1 MIPEKTAKEI
11 EQLRKELRY
20 HSYLYYVKDA
30 PQITDYEYDRMYRRL
45 VELEAQYPESVTPD
59 SPTQRVGG
67 KASDDFG
74 KVRFKKPML
83 SLTNAFSADELRDF
97 DRRVKEGLGT
107 DSVEY
112 ITELKIDGLSM
123 NLVYEQGRLVQ
134 GLTRGD
140 GRVGEDV
147 TSNVRTINSIPLFI
161 ENAPP
166 YMEVRGEVY
175 MPRKSFIQLNE
186 ARDEAGLMPFANC
199 RNAAAGSL
207 RQLDPHVTAARK
219 LDFFAYALGSVEGLE
234 IHSQE
239 QLLKQLAAFHFRV
252 NPNYRKWDSIEG
264 VIKGVAEW
272 QDKRR
277 ELAYD
282 TDGMVIKVND
292 FAQQEALGST
302 VKDPKWATAYKYP
315 PEEAETRVER
325 IIVTMGRTGVLT
337 PSADLTP
344 VHLAGTTVKRATLH
358 NMDFIREKDIRV
370 GDWVRIYKAGEIIP
384 EVAVVEKD
392 KRTGSEVVF
401 EMPSHC
407 PVCGSLVE
415 RVEGEAAYRC
425 TNPECGG
432 IVREKLIHFASR
444 DAMVIDGMGPS
455 VVDSLLAYNL
465 VKDPADFYSLKAED
479 IEQIE
484 RMGEKSANNLVASIA
499 ASKNKGLAKLLFG
512 LGIRSL
518 GNTTAEKLA
527 RYFKN
532 IDSLMKADISQIS
545 KALDFKEEKKSDNIV
560 DKIYDMLL
568 QNKETIIAHQ
578 NDSIGTF
585 RQDLNDFGV
594 AAIHAQKLIKYFQT
608 FKNLLTDKSEI
619 VDKLEIRKALDE
631 SIIAK
636 NIYEALHEPNMIELI
651 DKLRNAGVSLE
662 VVAVNGENDKGAFS
676 GEYVVLTGKLAFIG
690 RRAAGDRIKQLGGEV
705 QSAVTNKTTL
715 VIAGTDA
722 GSKLEKA
729 RAKNIAI
736 IDEATFLRRAG
747 LQVDKNVNHI
757 KNTPNKDSI
766 ELNLFD

>member
-30 PQITDYEYDRMYRRL
+30 PQITDYEYDHMYRRL
-45 VELEAQYPESVTPD
+45 VELEAKYPESVTPD

-67 KASDDFG
+67 KASDDFR

-292 FAQQEALGST
+292 FAQQEELGAT

-315 PEEAETRVER
+315 PEEAETQVER

-358 NMDFIREKDIRV
+358 NMDFIREKDIRI
-370 GDWVRIYKAGEIIP
+370 GDCVRIYKAGEIIP

-444 DAMVIDGMGPS
+444 DAMAIDGMGPS

-512 LGIRSL
+512 LGIRYLGAKGAELIAERYHTIEAVMNADVESL
-518 GNTTAEKLA
+518 KGTEGIGNVIA
-527 RYFKN
+527 
-532 IDSLMKADISQIS
+532 DSLYAY
-545 KALDFKEEKKSDNIV
+545 FRKE
-560 DKIYDMLL
+560 
-568 QNKETIIAHQ
+568 
-578 NDSIGTF
+578 
-585 RQDLNDFGV
+585 
-594 AAIHAQKLIKYFQT
+594 
-608 FKNLLTDKSEI
+608 KN
-619 VDKLEIRKALDE
+619 
-631 SIIAK
+631 
-636 NIYEALHEPNMIELI
+636 IELI
-651 DKLRNAGVSLE
+651 HRLQAAGVLTEE
-662 VVAVNGENDKGAFS
+662 VREEQIGGAFS
-676 GEYVVLTGKLAFIG
+676 GEMVVLTGKLASIG
-690 RRAAGDRIKQLGGEV
+690 RREAGERIRSLGGDV
-705 QSAVTNKTTL
+705 QSSVTNKTTL
-715 VIAGTDA
+715 VVAGTDA

-729 RAKNIAI
+729 RAKNIPVI
-736 IDEATFLRRAG
+736 NEQEFLKRAG
-747 LQVDKNVNHI
+747 LVK
-757 KNTPNKDSI
+757 T
-766 ELNLFD
+766 E

>member
-1 MIPEKTAKEI
+1 MIPEKTVKEI

-30 PQITDYEYDRMYRRL
+30 PQITDYEYDHMYRRL
-45 VELEAQYPESVTPD
+45 VELEAKYPESVTPD

-67 KASDDFG
+67 KASDDFR

-292 FAQQEALGST
+292 FAQQEELGAT

-315 PEEAETRVER
+315 PEEAETQVER

-444 DAMVIDGMGPS
+444 DAMAIDGMGPS

-512 LGIRSL
+512 LGIRYLGAKGAELIAERYHTIEAVMNADVESL
-518 GNTTAEKLA
+518 KGTEGIGNVIA
-527 RYFKN
+527 
-532 IDSLMKADISQIS
+532 DSLYAY
-545 KALDFKEEKKSDNIV
+545 FRKE
-560 DKIYDMLL
+560 
-568 QNKETIIAHQ
+568 
-578 NDSIGTF
+578 
-585 RQDLNDFGV
+585 
-594 AAIHAQKLIKYFQT
+594 
-608 FKNLLTDKSEI
+608 KN
-619 VDKLEIRKALDE
+619 
-631 SIIAK
+631 
-636 NIYEALHEPNMIELI
+636 IELI
-651 DKLRNAGVSLE
+651 HRLQAAE
-662 VVAVNGENDKGAFS
+662 VLTEEVREEQIGGAFS
-676 GEYVVLTGKLAFIG
+676 GEMVVLTGKLASIG
-690 RRAAGDRIKQLGGEV
+690 RREAGERIRSLGGDV
-705 QSAVTNKTTL
+705 QSSVTNKTTL
-715 VIAGTDA
+715 VVAGTDA

-729 RAKNIAI
+729 RAKNIPVI
-736 IDEATFLRRAG
+736 NEQEFLKRAG
-747 LQVDKNVNHI
+747 LEK
-757 KNTPNKDSI
+757 T
-766 ELNLFD
+766 E

>member
-1 MIPEKTAKEI
+1 MIPEKTVKEI

-30 PQITDYEYDRMYRRL
+30 PQITDYEYDHMYRRL
-45 VELEAQYPESVTPD
+45 VELEAKYPESVTPD

-67 KASDDFG
+67 KASDDFR

-277 ELAYD
+277 ALAYD

-292 FAQQEALGST
+292 FAQQEELGAT

-315 PEEAETRVER
+315 PEEAETQVER

-384 EVAVVEKD
+384 EVAMVEKD

-401 EMPSHC
+401 EMPSPC

-444 DAMVIDGMGPS
+444 DAMAIDGMGPS

-512 LGIRSL
+512 LGIRYLGAKGAELIAERYHTIEAVMNADVESL
-518 GNTTAEKLA
+518 KETEGIGNVIA
-527 RYFKN
+527 
-532 IDSLMKADISQIS
+532 DSLYAY
-545 KALDFKEEKKSDNIV
+545 FRKE
-560 DKIYDMLL
+560 
-568 QNKETIIAHQ
+568 
-578 NDSIGTF
+578 
-585 RQDLNDFGV
+585 
-594 AAIHAQKLIKYFQT
+594 
-608 FKNLLTDKSEI
+608 KN
-619 VDKLEIRKALDE
+619 
-631 SIIAK
+631 
-636 NIYEALHEPNMIELI
+636 IELI
-651 DKLRNAGVSLE
+651 HRLQAAGVLTEE
-662 VVAVNGENDKGAFS
+662 VREEQIGGAFS
-676 GEYVVLTGKLAFIG
+676 GEMVVLTGKLASIG
-690 RRAAGDRIKQLGGEV
+690 RREAGERIRSLGGDV
-705 QSAVTNKTTL
+705 QSSVTNKTTL
-715 VIAGTDA
+715 VVAGTDA

-729 RAKNIAI
+729 RAKNIPVI
-736 IDEATFLRRAG
+736 NEQEFLKRAG
-747 LQVDKNVNHI
+747 LEK
-757 KNTPNKDSI
+757 T
-766 ELNLFD
+766 E

>member
-1 MIPEKTAKEI
+1 MIPEKTVKEI

-30 PQITDYEYDRMYRRL
+30 PQITDYEYDHMYRRL
-45 VELEAQYPESVTPD
+45 VELEAKYPESVTPD

-67 KASDDFG
+67 KASDDFR

-277 ELAYD
+277 ALAYD

-292 FAQQEALGST
+292 FAQQEELGAT

-315 PEEAETRVER
+315 PEEAETQVER

-444 DAMVIDGMGPS
+444 DAMAIDGMGPS

-512 LGIRSL
+512 LGIRYLGAKGAELIAERYHTIEAVMNADVESL
-518 GNTTAEKLA
+518 KETEGIGNVIA
-527 RYFKN
+527 
-532 IDSLMKADISQIS
+532 DSLYAY
-545 KALDFKEEKKSDNIV
+545 FRKE
-560 DKIYDMLL
+560 
-568 QNKETIIAHQ
+568 
-578 NDSIGTF
+578 
-585 RQDLNDFGV
+585 
-594 AAIHAQKLIKYFQT
+594 
-608 FKNLLTDKSEI
+608 KN
-619 VDKLEIRKALDE
+619 
-631 SIIAK
+631 
-636 NIYEALHEPNMIELI
+636 IELI
-651 DKLRNAGVSLE
+651 HRLQAAGVLTEE
-662 VVAVNGENDKGAFS
+662 VREEQIGGAFS
-676 GEYVVLTGKLAFIG
+676 GEMVVLTGKLASIG
-690 RRAAGDRIKQLGGEV
+690 RREAGERIRSLGGDV
-705 QSAVTNKTTL
+705 QSSVTNKTTL
-715 VIAGTDA
+715 VVAGTDA

-729 RAKNIAI
+729 RAKNIPVI
-736 IDEATFLRRAG
+736 NEQEFLKRAG
-747 LQVDKNVNHI
+747 LEK
-757 KNTPNKDSI
+757 T
-766 ELNLFD
+766 E

>member
-30 PQITDYEYDRMYRRL
+30 PQITDYEYDHMYRRL
-45 VELEAQYPESVTPD
+45 VELEAKYPESVTPD

-67 KASDDFG
+67 KASDDFR

-292 FAQQEALGST
+292 FAQQEELGAT

-315 PEEAETRVER
+315 PEEAETQVER

-444 DAMVIDGMGPS
+444 DAMAIDGMGPS

-512 LGIRSL
+512 LGIRYLGAKGAELIAERYHTIEAVMNADVESL
-518 GNTTAEKLA
+518 KGTEGIGNVIA
-527 RYFKN
+527 
-532 IDSLMKADISQIS
+532 DSLYAY
-545 KALDFKEEKKSDNIV
+545 FRKE
-560 DKIYDMLL
+560 
-568 QNKETIIAHQ
+568 
-578 NDSIGTF
+578 
-585 RQDLNDFGV
+585 
-594 AAIHAQKLIKYFQT
+594 
-608 FKNLLTDKSEI
+608 KN
-619 VDKLEIRKALDE
+619 
-631 SIIAK
+631 
-636 NIYEALHEPNMIELI
+636 IELI
-651 DKLRNAGVSLE
+651 HRLQAAGVLTEE
-662 VVAVNGENDKGAFS
+662 VREEQIGGAFS
-676 GEYVVLTGKLAFIG
+676 GEMVVLTGKLASIG
-690 RRAAGDRIKQLGGEV
+690 RREAGERIRSLGGDV
-705 QSAVTNKTTL
+705 QSSVTNKTTL
-715 VIAGTDA
+715 VVAGTDA

-729 RAKNIAI
+729 RAKNIPVI
-736 IDEATFLRRAG
+736 NEQEFLKRAG
-747 LQVDKNVNHI
+747 LEK
-757 KNTPNKDSI
+757 T
-766 ELNLFD
+766 E

>member
-30 PQITDYEYDRMYRRL
+30 PQITDYEYDHMYRRL
-45 VELEAQYPESVTPD
+45 VELEAKYPESVTPD

-67 KASDDFG
+67 KASDDFR

-292 FAQQEALGST
+292 FAQQEELGAT

-315 PEEAETRVER
+315 PEEAETQVER

-444 DAMVIDGMGPS
+444 DAMAIDGMGPS

-512 LGIRSL
+512 LGIRYLGAKGAELIAERYHTIEAVMNADVESL
-518 GNTTAEKLA
+518 KGTEGIGNVIA
-527 RYFKN
+527 
-532 IDSLMKADISQIS
+532 DSLYAY
-545 KALDFKEEKKSDNIV
+545 FRKE
-560 DKIYDMLL
+560 
-568 QNKETIIAHQ
+568 
-578 NDSIGTF
+578 
-585 RQDLNDFGV
+585 
-594 AAIHAQKLIKYFQT
+594 
-608 FKNLLTDKSEI
+608 KN
-619 VDKLEIRKALDE
+619 
-631 SIIAK
+631 
-636 NIYEALHEPNMIELI
+636 IELI
-651 DKLRNAGVSLE
+651 HRLQAAGVLTEE
-662 VVAVNGENDKGAFS
+662 VREEQIGGAFS
-676 GEYVVLTGKLAFIG
+676 GEMVVLTGKLASIG
-690 RRAAGDRIKQLGGEV
+690 RREAGERIRSLGGDV
-705 QSAVTNKTTL
+705 QSSVTNKTTL
-715 VIAGTDA
+715 VVAGTDA

-729 RAKNIAI
+729 RAKNIPVI
-736 IDEATFLRRAG
+736 NEQEFLKRAG
-747 LQVDKNVNHI
+747 LVK
-757 KNTPNKDSI
+757 T
-766 ELNLFD
+766 E

>member
-207 RQLDPHVTAARK
+207 RQLDPHVTA
-219 LDFFAYALGSVEGLE
+219 YALGSVEGLE

-344 VHLAGTTVKRATLH
+344 
-358 NMDFIREKDIRV
+358 
-370 GDWVRIYKAGEIIP
+370 

-392 KRTGSEVVF
+392 KRNGSEIIF

-444 DAMVIDGMGPS
+444 DAMAIEGMGPS

-465 VKDPADFYSLKAED
+465 VKDPADFYTLKAED
-479 IEQIE
+479 ME

-499 ASKNKGLAKLLFG
+499 ASQNKGLAKLLFG
-512 LGIRSL
+512 LGIRYLGAKGAELIAQRYHTIDAVMEADVESL
-518 GNTTAEKLA
+518 KETEGIGDVIA
-527 RYFKN
+527 
-532 IDSLMKADISQIS
+532 DSLYAY
-545 KALDFKEEKKSDNIV
+545 FRKE
-560 DKIYDMLL
+560 
-568 QNKETIIAHQ
+568 
-578 NDSIGTF
+578 
-585 RQDLNDFGV
+585 
-594 AAIHAQKLIKYFQT
+594 
-608 FKNLLTDKSEI
+608 KN
-619 VDKLEIRKALDE
+619 
-631 SIIAK
+631 
-636 NIYEALHEPNMIELI
+636 IELI
-651 DKLRNAGVSLE
+651 HRLQAAGVLTEE
-662 VVAVNGENDKGAFS
+662 VREKQIGGAFS
-676 GEYVVLTGKLAFIG
+676 GEMVVLTGKLASIPQSWW
-690 RRAAGDRIKQLGGEV
+690 RRTKFCDEQDDSGG
-705 QSAVTNKTTL
+705 SRN
-715 VIAGTDA
+715 
-722 GSKLEKA
+722 
-729 RAKNIAI
+729 
-736 IDEATFLRRAG
+736 
-747 LQVDKNVNHI
+747 
-757 KNTPNKDSI
+757 
-766 ELNLFD
+766 